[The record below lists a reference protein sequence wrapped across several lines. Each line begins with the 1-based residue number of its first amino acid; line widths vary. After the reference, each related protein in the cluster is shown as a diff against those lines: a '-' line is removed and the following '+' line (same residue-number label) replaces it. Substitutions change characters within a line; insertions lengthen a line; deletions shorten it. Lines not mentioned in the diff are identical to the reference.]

1 MAKGKSRPNLTGVS
15 RFLDA
20 FNTSVASTPSS
31 QKSESTA
38 KETDD
43 DNRPTKK
50 LKMNAP
56 KHLPS
61 DSAYQSYDATGLVPF
76 YIESSQVPDDLKKCT

>member
-20 FNTSVASTPSS
+20 FDTDATSTPSS
-31 QKSESTA
+31 QISESTA

-43 DNRPTKK
+43 DSRPKKK
-50 LKMNAP
+50 LKANAR
-56 KHLPS
+56 KFLPS
-61 DSAYQSYDATGLVPF
+61 DSAYQSYDTTGLVPF
-76 YIESSQVPDDLKKCT
+76 YTEPSQVPDDLKKCT